1 MDFLGKKVPDTFN
14 SPMYGGTEEF
24 WDKSWEMPDVELV
37 K

>member
-1 MDFLGKKVPDTFN
+1 MVRWRRDAVDGD
-14 SPMYGGTEEF
+14 GEEAF